1 MRIEYKSERNGYSG
15 VLYGDSSVSIFDP
28 QGNEVLHTG
37 FRSIHAMEKLRATVD
52 KADKLLEMFRKT
64 WEEDDEAD

>member
-37 FRSIHAMEKLRATVD
+37 FRGIHSMEELKITVD
-52 KADKLLEMFRKT
+52 KADKVLDMFRKT
-64 WEEDDEAD
+64 QEANDEAD